1 MEVNIKE
8 EQIKNTEALEEL
20 SPEQTETI
28 SPGERIAELEKTIQQ
43 LKDQLLR
50 KAAEFENYKRRTEN
64 DYLERVRYSNE
75 DLIFDLLPVLDD
87 FERSLKIS
95 REKKDFDSFFRGVE
109 LIYQKLSKLFVKQGV
124 EAYEVVGKEFD
135 PHLHDALMQLPKSDV
150 PPHTILEE
158 VEKGYMMHGKVLRHA
173 KVVVSGEVIEEPQ
186 PAESVESITP
196 ESVN

>member
-8 EQIKNTEALEEL
+8 EQIKNTEGMEEL

-28 SPGERIAELEKTIQQ
+28 SPVERIAELEKTIQQ

-95 REKKDFDSFFRGVE
+95 QDKKDFDSFFRGVE
-109 LIYQKLSKLFVKQGV
+109 FIYQKLSKLFVKQGV

-173 KVVVSGEVIEEPQ
+173 KVVVSGEAIEEPQ
-186 PAESVESITP
+186 PAESV
-196 ESVN
+196 N

>member
-8 EQIKNTEALEEL
+8 EQNTTEGTEQV
-20 SPEQTETI
+20 SQEQTETAV
-28 SPGERIAELEKTIQQ
+28 SDNRIEELEKTIGQ

-64 DYLERVRYSNE
+64 DYLERVRYANE

-87 FERSLKIS
+87 FERSLKLS

-109 LIYQKLSKLFVKQGV
+109 LIYQKCLKIFATQGV
-124 EAYEVVGKEFD
+124 EAYEVIGKEFD
-135 PHLHDALMQLPKSDV
+135 PHLHDALMQIPKSDV

-173 KVVVSGEVIEEPQ
+173 KVVVSGEAVEEAQ
-186 PAESVESITP
+186 TVEVESTMT
-196 ESVN
+196 EGAN

>member
-1 MEVNIKE
+1 MEEKNIE
-8 EQIKNTEALEEL
+8 EMNMAESSETVVQEQPEASVSEN
-20 SPEQTETI
+20 
-28 SPGERIAELEKTIQQ
+28 RIEELEKTIGQ

-64 DYLERVRYSNE
+64 DYLERVRYANE

-87 FERSLKIS
+87 FERSLKLS

-109 LIYQKLSKLFVKQGV
+109 LIYQKCLKLFAKQGV

-135 PHLHDALMQLPKSDV
+135 PHLHDALMQLPKTDV

-173 KVVVSGEVIEEPQ
+173 KVVVSGEAIEEAQ
-186 PAESVESITP
+186 PVEVEPTAT
-196 ESVN
+196 EGVN

>member
-8 EQIKNTEALEEL
+8 EQNSTEVSEQVAQEQ
-20 SPEQTETI
+20 PETAV
-28 SPGERIAELEKTIQQ
+28 PDNRIEELEKTIGQ

-64 DYLERVRYSNE
+64 DYLERVRYANE

-87 FERSLKIS
+87 FERSLKLS

-109 LIYQKLSKLFVKQGV
+109 LIYQKCLKLFAKQGV
-124 EAYEVVGKEFD
+124 EAYEVIGKEFD

-150 PPHTILEE
+150 PPHMILEE
-158 VEKGYMMHGKVLRHA
+158 VEKGYMMYGKVLRHA
-173 KVVVSGEVIEEPQ
+173 KVVVSGEVVEESQ
-186 PAESVESITP
+186 PAESVESAT
-196 ESVN
+196 EGVN